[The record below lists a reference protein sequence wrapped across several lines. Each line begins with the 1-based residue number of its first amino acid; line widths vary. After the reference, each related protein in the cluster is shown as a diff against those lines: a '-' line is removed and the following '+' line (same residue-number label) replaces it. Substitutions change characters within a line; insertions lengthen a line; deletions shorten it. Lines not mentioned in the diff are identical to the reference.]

1 MITLSVKEGFEEW
14 RDRARALLQAEVAPD
29 TILWEE
35 SGQAGLFGNEDLVL
49 PNPVREPLK
58 VSREFVSLAHTV
70 SHHRSAK
77 RWGLLYEVLW
87 RLTLGGEADL
97 LKRSTDSSVTWLGRM
112 RKEIARDIH
121 KMHAFVRFKKT
132 GEVAGTGREQFM
144 AWFEPDHRIMPLTA
158 KFFQKRFTG
167 MDWAIFTPTGSASWD
182 GQELRLGPGVGKVVV
197 PEEELDELW
206 RGYYRSIFNPARL
219 KVKAMQAEMPKKYWK
234 NLPES
239 GLIESLV
246 SESRF
251 RVGEMYEE
259 KLRPARGGGRNPY
272 LKHLR
277 DLDSAGDQVV
287 LSPDEFV
294 GESLITLNE
303 KAACCQACPLHQA
316 ATGTVLGEGPADAEI
331 MIVGEQPGDQE
342 DLCGRPFVG
351 PAGQLLDRLLKKA
364 GIDRSR
370 CYVTN
375 AVKHFKFNL
384 KGKQRIHQSP
394 TIDEVSRCKPWL
406 VAELLEVKP
415 KVLIL
420 LGATA
425 ARSLIGPDFKITK
438 KRGEVHGTGLAERV
452 VATVHPSCLL
462 RLRDDVVRAKEEEK
476 VVLDFKEA
484 GGL

>member
-1 MITLSVKEGFEEW
+1 MITLSIKGGFDEW
-14 RDRARALLQAEVAPD
+14 REKARGLLQAEVEPSAV
-29 TILWEE
+29 LWEE
-35 SGQAGLFGNEDLVL
+35 ETQAGLFSQEGATLLEA
-49 PNPVREPLK
+49 VREPPRVTK
-58 VSREFVSLAHTV
+58 EFVALAHTV
-70 SHHRSAK
+70 SHHRSPE
-77 RWGLLYEVLW
+77 RWGFLYEVLW
-87 RLTLGGEADL
+87 RLTLGGESKL
-97 LKRSTDSSVTWLGRM
+97 LKQTTDQAVNRLGRM

-132 GEVAGTGREQFM
+132 GEDEESGREQFM

-182 GQELRLGPGVGKVVV
+182 GKDLRLGPGVEKVEV

-219 KVKAMQAEMPKKYWK
+219 KVKAMQAEMPKKFWK

-251 RVGEMYEE
+251 RVGEMHEE
-259 KLRPARGGGRNPY
+259 ALRPARGGGKNPY

-277 DLDSAGDQVV
+277 DLDSRDETVVVNPDQ
-287 LSPDEFV
+287 FV
-294 GESLITLNE
+294 GQPLSILHE

-316 ATGTVLGEGPADAEI
+316 ATGTVVGEGPSDAEI

-342 DLCGRPFVG
+342 DLSGRPFVG
-351 PAGQLLDRLLKKA
+351 PAGQLLDRLLVEA

-375 AVKHFKFNL
+375 AVKHFKFVP
-384 KGKQRIHQSP
+384 KGKQRLHQSP
-394 TIDEVSRCKPWL
+394 TLDEVSRCKPWL

-415 KVLIL
+415 RVLIL
-420 LGATA
+420 LGSTA
-425 ARSLIGPDFKITK
+425 ARSLIGSDFKITK
-438 KRGEVHGTGLAERV
+438 QRGEVNGTGLAEKV
-452 VATVHPSCLL
+452 VATVHPSYLL
-462 RLRDDVVRAKEEEK
+462 RLKNRPDRDDERRAFLSDLKAA
-476 VVLDFKEA
+476 VTP
-484 GGL
+484 

>member
-1 MITLSVKEGFEEW
+1 MITLPVKEGFDEW
-14 RDRARALLQAEVAPD
+14 RKKARGLLQAGVEPSGV
-29 TILWEE
+29 LWEE
-35 SGQAGLFGNEDLVL
+35 SNQAGLFGDKEADL
-49 PNPVREPLK
+49 PDPIREPPK
-58 VSREFVSLAHTV
+58 VSKEFVSLAHTV
-70 SHHRSAK
+70 SHHRSPE
-77 RWGLLYEVLW
+77 RWGLLYQLLW
-87 RLTLGGEADL
+87 RLTVGGEASL
-97 LKRSTDSSVTWLGRM
+97 LKRATDQSVLRLQKM

-132 GEVAGTGREQFM
+132 GEDEASGREQFM

-158 KFFQKRFTG
+158 KFFQNRFTG

-182 GQELRLGPGVGKVVV
+182 GRDLRFGPGVEKIEV
-197 PEEELDELW
+197 PDEELDELW

-251 RVGEMYEE
+251 RVGEMHQES
-259 KLRPARGGGRNPY
+259 LRPTRGGGKNPY

-277 DLDSAGDQVV
+277 DLESRDDERV
-287 LSPDEFV
+287 LNPDDLV
-294 GESLITLNE
+294 GQPLSVLRE

-316 ATGTVLGEGPADAEI
+316 ATGTVMGEGPVDAEI
-331 MIVGEQPGDQE
+331 MIVGEQPGDHE
-342 DLCGRPFVG
+342 DLLGRPFVG
-351 PAGQLLDRLLKKA
+351 PAGQLLDRLMTEA
-364 GIDRSR
+364 GIDRSQ

-375 AVKHFKFNL
+375 AVKHFKFVP

-394 TIDEVSRCKPWL
+394 TADEVSRCKPWL

-415 KVLIL
+415 RVLIF

-425 ARSLIGPDFKITK
+425 ARSLIGPGFKITRQ
-438 KRGEVHGTGLAERV
+438 RGEVYETGLAEKV
-452 VATVHPSCLL
+452 VATVHPSYLL
-462 RLRDDVVRAKEEEK
+462 RLNDRATRIQEEGQFVDDLRKA
-476 VVLDFKEA
+476 L
-484 GGL
+484 L